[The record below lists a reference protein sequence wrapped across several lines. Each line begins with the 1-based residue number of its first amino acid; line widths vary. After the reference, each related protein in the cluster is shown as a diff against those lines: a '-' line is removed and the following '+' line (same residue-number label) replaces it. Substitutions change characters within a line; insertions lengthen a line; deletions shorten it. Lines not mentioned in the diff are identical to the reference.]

1 MVLAEVLIEMNN
13 LRQKIAQLEDYVH
26 RTASQDVEA
35 TNKATIKLL
44 DLLDK
49 HRSHLILLNKYN
61 NSIEVSIGGQTV
73 SLANAILITKTMK
86 RKIEILDSLIEE
98 GDSLL
103 DVFDL
108 IEQRDKMLEEYT
120 TISNGLAAIEWSTK
134 VD

>member
-1 MVLAEVLIEMNN
+1 
-13 LRQKIAQLEDYVH
+13 
-26 RTASQDVEA
+26 
-35 TNKATIKLL
+35 
-44 DLLDK
+44 
-49 HRSHLILLNKYN
+49 
-61 NSIEVSIGGQTV
+61 
-73 SLANAILITKTMK
+73 MK